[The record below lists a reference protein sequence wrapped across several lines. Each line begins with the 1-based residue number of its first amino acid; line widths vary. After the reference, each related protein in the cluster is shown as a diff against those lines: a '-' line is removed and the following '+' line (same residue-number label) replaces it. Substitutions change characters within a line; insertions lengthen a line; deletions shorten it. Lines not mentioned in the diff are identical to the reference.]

1 MSKGS
6 SVDTNWL
13 FRHVTS
19 LGSQTSCWMT
29 IVAPKT
35 AVSIW
40 QTLKFTL
47 TSVFYFLVAIQRFGV
62 NLWRLLLSISR
73 YLGCDPTLVCSF
85 TCPTTATRHAW
96 NEQTDMPLNIPFFKI
111 ALSLGRYAPCFF
123 FLLHQLIRTS
133 GFLLHWES
141 LSVLPFSL
149 SSSSSLPS
157 SLSLTTW
164 LAVICQIP
172 PWRLLCLNQSELTS
186 FQLICTLCDWFSS
199 LGIIWCSTPSL
210 PEQIKL

>member
-1 MSKGS
+1 MSKES
-6 SVDTNWL
+6 SVATNRL
-13 FRHVTS
+13 FSHVTS
-19 LGSQTSCWMT
+19 QASQTSCWIT
-29 IVAPKT
+29 IVAPRT

-40 QTLKFTL
+40 QTLKFTM
-47 TSVFYFLVAIQRFGV
+47 SVFYFLVAIQRFGV

-73 YLGCDPTLVCSF
+73 YLGCDRTLVCSF
-85 TCPTTATRHAW
+85 TCPTTASRHAW
-96 NEQTDMPLNIPFFKI
+96 NQQTDMLLNIPFFEI

-133 GFLLHWES
+133 VFLLHWEC

-149 SSSSSLPS
+149 SSSLLPS
-157 SLSLTTW
+157 LFLTTW